1 MVAQVGNKKDKKK
14 KNVTIILQLY
24 WKKRKYYSESRSF
37 GSGCVKDVSTTA

>member
-24 WKKRKYYSESRSF
+24 WKN
-37 GSGCVKDVSTTA
+37 VNTTVRVDPLGPVV